1 MTRMTKFRHLA
12 PAFALLSVMLAP
24 AALRAQSS
32 DRAKQLGNKL
42 MCNCGCSDLA
52 GQCSH
57 PGSGFSGPCDTAKA
71 TLKQIDD
78 KIAQGMSDDQILQS
92 FVQEQG
98 EAILAAPQA
107 RGFSMVAWVIPGAVF
122 ALGLGLVVMVIRTW
136 RHRPVPVAAVGPP
149 VSAEFLEQARRQI
162 DRDTED

>member
-1 MTRMTKFRHLA
+1 MTKFRRSA
-12 PAFALLSVMLAP
+12 ARFALLAVTLAP
-24 AALRAQSS
+24 VVLRAQST

-71 TLKQIDD
+71 TLKKIDD

-107 RGFSMVAWVIPGAVF
+107 RGFSMVAWLLPGVVF
-122 ALGLGLVVMVIRTW
+122 GLGLGLVVIVIRNW
-136 RHRPVPVAAVGPP
+136 RHRPAPLPASGPP

-162 DRDTED
+162 DRDTEE